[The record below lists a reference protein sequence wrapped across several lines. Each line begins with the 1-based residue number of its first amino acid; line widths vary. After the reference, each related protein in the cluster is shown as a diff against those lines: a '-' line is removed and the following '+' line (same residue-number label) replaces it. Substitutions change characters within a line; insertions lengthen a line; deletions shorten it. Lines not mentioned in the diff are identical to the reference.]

1 MLGQSQT
8 CISSDKN
15 QSLTHILGNKLTLV
29 NGKGGGRWLMKSI
42 CSHNVQNPIETISA
56 AFKEKKKQPRVE
68 SVDPW
73 NLTFYSTVFDSVSR

>member
-1 MLGQSQT
+1 
-8 CISSDKN
+8 
-15 QSLTHILGNKLTLV
+15 
-29 NGKGGGRWLMKSI
+29 MKSI